1 MRLVS
6 LRLSGFKSF
15 ADKTTLPL
23 APGINAVIGPN
34 GSGKSNLIDGLRWA
48 TGGGRAN
55 AFRAEDKTELIFHG
69 TRQHKTLGYAEVEV
83 RLEHERTPIVINRNL
98 SRDGSSKLKLAGKNA
113 RFLDV
118 DELLAG
124 SGLGRSGLAVIGQG
138 EVSEILTASPAT
150 LLDTIAEAAGIT
162 RLTQRRDKTDV
173 RLGQAQTH
181 LDEVVAWLAT
191 LTERYHQLQCEAQ
204 QAASASALE
213 RAILQLR
220 YTLVWT
226 RQQQLFADISK
237 LNDQYALAQAQ
248 QQASEHA
255 LAQAQQQWQAAQ
267 KQLHDAQT
275 AWHEWQRHSES
286 VRGDIRVAET
296 HLAALEQRISQYH
309 QDLARLG
316 REHSELAVLTA
327 PKAPEQ
333 AKVASRLRT
342 LERALSALTP
352 QLEHIH
358 IEYRHAT
365 RDLEDAQGKQQQ
377 YASAQQVYESQRQ
390 QYQAQLTALGSV
402 LESLPPAESD
412 IGQLEQ
418 NVTHARRN
426 VDDLQAT
433 FEREQ
438 ATLRAAQQLHANA
451 AAEVLALERQQT
463 RLEQAFSQRTGY
475 AHGAKVV
482 LRSNH
487 PDVIAAA
494 TDLLDIPD
502 EYRAAI
508 TSALG
513 RRAENIVIRQ
523 SAAASAILQEVRQA
537 GGYATLL
544 PLDLLRP
551 SQPSQPPFA
560 HEQGV
565 IGLASE
571 LVGVADTYQVVAWQ
585 LLGRT
590 VIVETLEHAT
600 DLAKRFS
607 RRPRLVT
614 LTGDTI
620 ENYGAI
626 SGGKANR
633 GDDGRVLKRDVTAGA
648 RALDAARNKASEH
661 EHQCQH
667 LSTALEDV
675 RQKLQQARDWLEQA
689 QTTLNHARE
698 QRAREQATVSA
709 RKAQYETTAAA
720 LANLR
725 PPEKPDTDL
734 PALTARASRLREHLI
749 AFTRQRQVLQQQHQ
763 QVSAEKRVQQE
774 QWRNYQT
781 ALQNYQSSRTRLA
794 RLSQALQ
801 QTQLTLEQ
809 TQNERDAISQT
820 LTDTRA
826 QLPDDSQVKT
836 ALEQAQHDLQQ
847 CQKNVETHNQQHAK
861 NAAACRDL
869 SMAIARKQASLEA
882 VESDLA
888 DFPEGLEPLRA
899 ATTIR
904 AETNSTALAEDVVAW
919 LQQLAIWPEQT
930 RTPKIKPLVI
940 ADTSTKTLKRCLQD
954 AERER
959 AQLGAVNYR
968 ATQDQHDTAEHV
980 RNLSRDA
987 KDAQDAVTSL
997 QQALRELDSNIQQQL
1012 EQAVDALRSRFQEKV
1027 TVLFG
1032 ENAHADLRLSYEEG
1046 RPSGVTLALQPA
1058 NKTTRSLNLL
1068 SVGER
1073 TMGAMAFLFALME
1086 GEHALPIAI
1095 LDEVD
1100 APLDEAN
1107 IRRFR
1112 DFVRQL
1118 AKQGTQFLLITHQKA
1133 TMECADVLWGVT
1145 TQDGVS
1151 RIFSIQRDEQR
1162 GEAMS
1167 FDDAAD

>member
-6 LRLSGFKSF
+6 LRLAGFKSF

-34 GSGKSNLIDGLRWA
+34 GSGKSNLIDALRWA

-138 EVSEILTASPAT
+138 EVSEILTASPAA

-162 RLTQRRDKTDV
+162 RLTQRRDKTDM
-173 RLGQAQTH
+173 RLEQAQTH
-181 LDEVVAWLAT
+181 LEEVVAWLAT
-191 LTERYHQLQCEAQ
+191 LTERYHQLQREAQ

-213 RAILQLR
+213 RAILRLR

-226 RQQQLFADISK
+226 RQQQLQDDLTK
-237 LNDQYALAQAQ
+237 LNDKYALAQAH

-255 LAQAQQQWQAAQ
+255 LEQAQQRWQAAR
-267 KQLHDAQT
+267 KQQHDAET
-275 AWHEWQRHSES
+275 AWHEWQRHSETI
-286 VRGDIRVAET
+286 RGDMRVAQT
-296 HLAALEQRISQYH
+296 RIGALEQRIGQQQ
-309 QDLARLG
+309 QDLTRLE
-316 REHSELAVLTA
+316 RERGELAALTP

-333 AKVASRLRT
+333 ADLDGRLQIF
-342 LERALSALTP
+342 ERALATLEP
-352 QLEHIH
+352 QLQDIQTEQ
-358 IEYRHAT
+358 RQLT
-365 RDLEDAQGKQQQ
+365 REREDAQHQHQQ
-377 YASAQQVYESQRQ
+377 YTSAHQVYESQRQ
-390 QYQAQLTALGSV
+390 QYQAQLTSLGSI
-402 LESLPPAESD
+402 LASTSENPPQAEGD

-418 NVTHARRN
+418 DVTSARRN
-426 VDDLQAT
+426 VTELQAS

-438 ATLRAAQQLHANA
+438 ATLRAAQQTHANA
-451 AAEVLALERQQT
+451 AAEVLALTRQQT
-463 RLEQAFSQRTGY
+463 RLEHAFSQRTGY

-482 LRSNH
+482 LRSGH
-487 PDVIAAA
+487 PDVIAAVG
-494 TDLLDIPD
+494 DLLDIPD
-502 EYRAAI
+502 AYRAAI

-523 SAAASAILQEVRQA
+523 SAAASAILQDVRRA

-544 PLDLLRP
+544 PLDLLHP
-551 SQPSQPPFA
+551 SKPTAPPFA

-571 LVGVADTYQVVAWQ
+571 LVHVADTYQVVTWQ

-590 VIVETLEHAT
+590 VIVETLEQAT
-600 DLAKRFS
+600 DLAKRFL

-614 LTGDTI
+614 LTGDII

-633 GDDGRVLKRDVTAGA
+633 GDDGRVLKRDVEAAA
-648 RALDAARNKASEH
+648 RALETARTMASEH
-661 EHQCQH
+661 QSQCEQH
-667 LSTALEDV
+667 STILENLQ
-675 RQKLQQARDWLEQA
+675 QKLQQAQGVLEQA
-689 QTTLNHARE
+689 QTSLNHARE
-698 QRAREQATVSA
+698 QHARHHATMSA
-709 RKAQYETTAAA
+709 QKAQYENTAAA

-725 PPEKPDTDL
+725 PPEKPDINL
-734 PALTARASRLREHLI
+734 PALTARASRLHEHLI
-749 AFTRQRQVLQQQHQ
+749 ALNRQRQLLQQQHQ
-763 QVSAEKRVQQE
+763 QVSADKRIQQE
-774 QWRNYQT
+774 RWHNYQT
-781 ALQNYQSSRTRLA
+781 ALHNHQTSRARIERLT
-794 RLSQALQ
+794 QDIQ
-801 QTQLTLEQ
+801 QTHTTLEQ
-809 TQNERDAISQT
+809 TQREHDTVSQAL
-820 LTDTRA
+820 LTTRA
-826 QLPDDSQVKT
+826 QLPDDSEVKT
-836 ALEQAQHDLQQ
+836 ALEQAQSNLQQ
-847 CQKNVETHNQQHAK
+847 CQQTVETHNLKHAK

-882 VESDLA
+882 AESDVA
-888 DFPEGLEPLRA
+888 DFPEGLEPLRD
-899 ATTIR
+899 ATTIH
-904 AETNSTALAEDVVAW
+904 ADTNTTALDDDVVAW
-919 LQQLAIWPEQT
+919 LTQLEIWPEHTDISQN
-930 RTPKIKPLVI
+930 KPLVI
-940 ADTSTKTLKRCLQD
+940 ADTSAKTLKHCLQE
-954 AERER
+954 AERQR
-959 AQLGAVNYR
+959 AQLAAVNYR
-968 ATQDQHDTAEHV
+968 AAQNQHDTAEHL

-1012 EQAVDALRSRFQEKV
+1012 EHAVSNVRGRFQEKV

-1032 ENAHADLRLSYEEG
+1032 ENAQADLRLSYEDG
-1046 RPSGVTLALQPA
+1046 RPSGVSLALQPA

-1145 TQDGVS
+1145 TQDGIS
-1151 RIFSIQRDEQR
+1151 RIFSIQRDKS
-1162 GEAMS
+1162 MS
-1167 FDDAAD
+1167 LNDAAD

>member
-6 LRLSGFKSF
+6 LRLAGFKSF

-138 EVSEILTASPAT
+138 EVSEILTASPAA
-150 LLDTIAEAAGIT
+150 LLDTIAEAAGVT

-173 RLGQAQTH
+173 RLEQAQSH

-191 LTERYHQLQCEAQ
+191 LAERYHQLQREAQ
-204 QAASASALE
+204 QAASANALE
-213 RAILQLR
+213 RAILRLR

-226 RQQQLFADISK
+226 RQHQLADDISK
-237 LNDQYALAQAQ
+237 LNDQYALAQNQ
-248 QQASEHA
+248 QQASEQA
-255 LAQAQQQWQAAQ
+255 LAQAQQRWQAAQ
-267 KQLHDAQT
+267 KQHHAAET

-296 HLAALEQRISQYH
+296 RIEAFTQRINQYQ
-309 QDLARLG
+309 QDLTRLE
-316 REHSELAVLTA
+316 REQGELAVLTA
-327 PKAPEQ
+327 PEAPEQ
-333 AKVASRLRT
+333 ADVDGHLRM
-342 LERALSALTP
+342 LARALSALNP
-352 QLEHIH
+352 QLESVQT
-358 IEYRHAT
+358 EYRHVT
-365 RDLEDAQGKQQQ
+365 RELEDAQHKQQQ
-377 YASAQQVYESQRQ
+377 CASAQQVYESQRQ
-390 QYQAQLTALGSV
+390 QYQEQLTALKA
-402 LESLPPAESD
+402 LESPPRAESD
-412 IGQLEQ
+412 LTQLEQ

-426 VDDLQAT
+426 VDDLQVT

-475 AHGAKVV
+475 AYGAKVV
-482 LRSNH
+482 LRSAH
-487 PDVIAAA
+487 PDVIAAVG
-494 TDLLDIPD
+494 DLLDIPD

-508 TSALG
+508 SSALG

-523 SAAASAILQEVRQA
+523 SAAASAILQEVRRV

-544 PLDLLRP
+544 PLDLLHPSRP
-551 SQPSQPPFA
+551 TAPPFA
-560 HEQGV
+560 HEPGV
-565 IGLASE
+565 IGVASE
-571 LVGVADTYQVVAWQ
+571 LVGVADTYQVVTWQ

-590 VIVETLEHAT
+590 VIVETLEQAT
-600 DLAKRFS
+600 NLAKRFS

-614 LTGDTI
+614 LTGDVV

-633 GDDGRVLKRDVTAGA
+633 GDDGRVLKRDVVAGA
-648 RALDAARNKASEH
+648 RALDAARALASEH
-661 EHQCQH
+661 ENQCQQ
-667 LSTALEDV
+667 LNTTLESL
-675 RQKLQQARDWLEQA
+675 RQKLQQAQGVLEQA

-698 QRAREQATVSA
+698 QQAREQATMNA
-709 RKAQYETTAAA
+709 QKAQYETTAAA

-725 PPEKPDTDL
+725 PPEKPATNL

-749 AFTRQRQVLQQQHQ
+749 ALNRQRQTLQQQQQ
-763 QVSAEKRVQQE
+763 QVSADERIQQE

-781 ALQNYQSSRTRLA
+781 ALQNYQTSRARLE
-794 RLSQALQ
+794 RLSQEIQ
-801 QTQLTLEQ
+801 QTQLILEQ
-809 TQNERDAISQT
+809 TQNERTTVSQA
-820 LTDTRA
+820 LTNTRA
-826 QLPDDSQVKT
+826 QLPDDSKVKA
-836 ALEQAQHDLQQ
+836 ALEQAQRDVQQ
-847 CQKNVETHNQQHAK
+847 CQKNVETHNQHHAK

-882 VESDLA
+882 AESDMA
-888 DFPEGLEPLRA
+888 DFPEGLEPLSA

-904 AETNSTALAEDVVAW
+904 AEVNVAALGEDVVAW
-919 LQQLAIWPEQT
+919 LTELEIWPEHT
-930 RTPKIKPLVI
+930 STAKMTALTIT
-940 ADTSTKTLKRCLQD
+940 DTSAKTLKRCLQD
-954 AERER
+954 AEREC

-968 ATQDQHDTAEHV
+968 AAHELQDTAEHL

-1012 EQAVDALRSRFQEKV
+1012 EHAVSALRSRFQEKV

-1118 AKQGTQFLLITHQKA
+1118 AQQGTQFLLITHQKA

-1145 TQDGVS
+1145 TQDGIS
-1151 RIFSIQRDEQR
+1151 RIFSIQRDE
-1162 GEAMS
+1162 AMG